1 MGGLTVEVGNLT
13 NDVGKD
19 LPLIMINGGTNDD
32 VGKD

>member
-19 LPLIMINGGTNDD
+19 LPLIMINGGNE
-32 VGKD
+32 